1 MYAMRGRGLR
11 AVGWHERNASPTD
24 RTMTRP
30 RRPPLPMLTSLRFF
44 AALNVVFFHL
54 APRCS
59 NSFLRG
65 VTSSGP
71 EMVEFFFVLSGFIL
85 AYIYLDDESPGS
97 MAAKRVDFWS
107 ARLARILPAYGLGLL
122 LLAPIFFYTGLVSRI
137 VPLATFLPGVVL
149 VPIMLQAWWPPAA
162 LLWNVPAWSLSVE
175 VFFYAVFPALIC
187 VCPRGRGMQTLAL
200 AFAMLVAGAMVR
212 AGLAASLPP
221 SQFLNHF
228 LWYFPLLHLPH
239 FMFGL
244 ALGRLFLDVPKSRLL
259 SRPGVFLWGG
269 VVSAVMLL
277 GLRPWLPAWAI
288 SPPVLSI
295 IFGTVIVGAAASPS
309 DRGLLR
315 TPLLILLGDASY
327 ALYILHMPIGFW
339 WKMYVGGL
347 GPAGDWQLFGGFVV
361 VTVGLSV
368 ACFLWIET
376 PLRRIILALSQ
387 ERRVRL
393 G

>member
-1 MYAMRGRGLR
+1 
-11 AVGWHERNASPTD
+11 
-24 RTMTRP
+24 
-30 RRPPLPMLTSLRFF
+30 MLTSLRFF

-97 MAAKRVDFWS
+97 MAAKRVDFWT

-137 VPLATFLPGVVL
+137 VPLGTFLPGVVL
-149 VPIMLQAWWPPAA
+149 VPLMLQAWWPPAA

-269 VVSAVMLL
+269 GVSAVMLL
-277 GLRPWLPAWAI
+277 GLRSWLPAWAI
-288 SPPVLSI
+288 SPPVMSI
-295 IFGTVIVGAAASPS
+295 IFGTVIVVQLHRRPTGDCSARLCLSCW
-309 DRGLLR
+309 G
-315 TPLLILLGDASY
+315 TPATPFTSCTCRLDS
-327 ALYILHMPIGFW
+327 
-339 WKMYVGGL
+339 GGKCML
-347 GPAGDWQLFGGFVV
+347 AGWG
-361 VTVGLSV
+361 
-368 ACFLWIET
+368 
-376 PLRRIILALSQ
+376 
-387 ERRVRL
+387 RRVTGSCSEGLWLLPWACLSPVSCGSRL
-393 G
+393 P